1 MTGDEKDTTK
11 EKTEASDGQKR
22 EGEREKRIVSAIK
35 HRLGKIVKQNVS

>member
-22 EGEREKRIVSAIK
+22 EGERERSE
-35 HRLGKIVKQNVS
+35 